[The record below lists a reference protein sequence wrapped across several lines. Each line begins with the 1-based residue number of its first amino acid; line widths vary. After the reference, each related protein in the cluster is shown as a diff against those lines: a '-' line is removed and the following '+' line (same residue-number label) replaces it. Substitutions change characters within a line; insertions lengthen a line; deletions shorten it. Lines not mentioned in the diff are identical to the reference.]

1 MFRPAPAI
9 ALCLLFLTTPRAFSQ
24 GGGAEVPPVDESSFA
39 GKPISQL
46 NADEV
51 LQLVRY
57 SYTTYN
63 RNFTGELRMGVTKK
77 IGFHLGLKP
86 DSISYLFDNPAQ
98 IIFLDTKNRSFALL
112 EGVGGAPMKP
122 VSPSKFDEQIRG
134 TDVTYDDLSMRF
146 LYWPNAKIVREEKL
160 KGRNCILLSIP
171 NPDGAGAYASV
182 DVWIDKMSGGMVKM
196 IGRDKGDRPIRRFE
210 VLSGKKF
217 DDVWMVNDIR
227 IETVSGPSGTNI
239 VSSTRLQIKAV
250 AP

>member
-1 MFRPAPAI
+1 MFRLVSAL
-9 ALCLLFLTTPRAFSQ
+9 ALCLTFLTASCAFSQ
-24 GGGAEVPPVDESSFA
+24 GGGSEVPPVDESSFA
-39 GKPISQL
+39 GKSITEM

-63 RNFTGELRMGVTKK
+63 RNFIGELRMGIAKK
-77 IGFHLGLKP
+77 VEFQLGLKP
-86 DSISYLFDNPAQ
+86 DSISYLFDDPPQ
-98 IIFLDTKNRSFALL
+98 IIFLDTKNRSFTLL

-122 VSPSKFDEQIRG
+122 VNPTKFDEKIRG

-160 KGRNCILLSIP
+160 KGRNCLLLSIP

-182 DVWIDKMSGGMVKM
+182 DVWIDKVSGGMVKM
-196 IGRDKGDRPIRRFE
+196 IGRDKGNRPIRRFE

-217 DDVWMVNDIR
+217 DDVWIVNHIR
-227 IETVSGPSGTNI
+227 IETVDGPSGNNI
-239 VSSTRLQIKAV
+239 VSSTGMRIKA
-250 AP
+250 PTP

>member
-1 MFRPAPAI
+1 MFRTLPVL
-9 ALCLLFLTTPRAFSQ
+9 ALCLIFLTAPRAFSE
-24 GGGAEVPPVDESSFA
+24 GGGSEVPPVDESSFA
-39 GKPISQL
+39 GKPISEL

-77 IGFHLGLKP
+77 VGFQLGLKP
-86 DSISYLFDNPAQ
+86 DSISYLFNEPAQ
-98 IIFLDTKNRSFALL
+98 IIFLETKNRSFALL
-112 EGVGGAPMKP
+112 EGIGGAPMSP
-122 VSPSKFDEQIRG
+122 VNPSKFDEKIRG

-171 NPDGAGAYASV
+171 NPDGAGAYAGV
-182 DVWIDKMSGGMVKM
+182 DVWIDKISGGMVKM

-227 IETVSGPSGTNI
+227 IETVNGPAGTNI
-239 VSSTRLQIKAV
+239 VSSTRLQIKAT

>member
-1 MFRPAPAI
+1 
-9 ALCLLFLTTPRAFSQ
+9 
-24 GGGAEVPPVDESSFA
+24 
-39 GKPISQL
+39 
-46 NADEV
+46 
-51 LQLVRY
+51 
-57 SYTTYN
+57 
-63 RNFTGELRMGVTKK
+63 
-77 IGFHLGLKP
+77 
-86 DSISYLFDNPAQ
+86 
-98 IIFLDTKNRSFALL
+98 
-112 EGVGGAPMKP
+112 MKP
-122 VSPSKFDEQIRG
+122 VSPSKFDEKIRG

-217 DDVWMVNDIR
+217 DDVWMVNHIR
-227 IETVSGPSGTNI
+227 IETVSGPSGSTL
-239 VSSTRLQIKAV
+239 VSSTNLKIQAT

>member
-1 MFRPAPAI
+1 MFRSAPVL
-9 ALCLLFLTTPRAFSQ
+9 ALCLLFLTAPRAFSQ
-24 GGGAEVPPVDESSFA
+24 GGAEVPPVDESSFA

-77 IGFHLGLKP
+77 VEFQLGLKP
-86 DSISYLFDNPAQ
+86 DSISYLFNEPAQ
-98 IIFLDTKNRSFALL
+98 IIFLETKNRSFTLL
-112 EGVGGAPMKP
+112 EGIGGAPMKP
-122 VSPSKFDEQIRG
+122 VSPSKFDEKIRG

-196 IGRDKGDRPIRRFE
+196 IGRDKSDRPIRRFE

-217 DDVWMVNDIR
+217 DDVWMVNHIR
-227 IETVSGPSGTNI
+227 IETVSGPSGSTL
-239 VSSTRLQIKAV
+239 VSSTNLKIQAT

>member
-1 MFRPAPAI
+1 MFRPVPAI
-9 ALCLLFLTTPRAFSQ
+9 ALCLIFLTTSRAFSQ
-24 GGGAEVPPVDESSFA
+24 GGDSEVPPVDESSFA
-39 GKPISQL
+39 GKSIDKMD
-46 NADEV
+46 ADEV

-63 RNFTGELRMGVTKK
+63 RDFIGVLRMGVTKK
-77 IGFHLGLKP
+77 VDFLLSLKP
-86 DSISYLFDNPAQ
+86 DSIRYLFDDPAQ
-98 IIFLDTKNRSFALL
+98 VIFLDTRNKSFALL
-112 EGVGGAPMKP
+112 EGVGGAEMKP
-122 VSPSKFDEQIRG
+122 VSRTKFDDKIRG

-146 LYWPNAKIVREEKL
+146 LYWPKAKIVREEKL
-160 KGRNCILLSIP
+160 KGRQCILLSIP

-182 DVWIDKMSGGMVKM
+182 DVWIDKSSGGMVKM

-239 VSSTRLQIKAV
+239 VSSTRLQIKAT